1 MRELS
6 YKALLYMEGQD
17 VNVIDLEYDC
27 YIQKCEV
34 KLKRQWILN
43 NKLKPVLY
51 TVGIILENEE
61 YKFEY
66 DFNGKCLDGDFLVFS
81 LQHKKEDWKIYYEQL
96 YDLVRKRCLQ

>member
-51 TVGIILENEE
+51 TV
-61 YKFEY
+61 
-66 DFNGKCLDGDFLVFS
+66 
-81 LQHKKEDWKIYYEQL
+81 
-96 YDLVRKRCLQ
+96 